1 MARPPR
7 FFLSTSLCLSAL
19 ICFAEER
26 LSAGDQPQ
34 LAMGVGPVEW
44 ANDLTPISERDW
56 TYERAAHLLERAGFG
71 GTPQEVKRLADL
83 PPAAAVDF
91 LVDYETIDASALPA
105 FEKSGIYPHGSKL
118 YAIQRMRGEVAA
130 TGGAFGVKANR
141 QGSLPYQPVIDEY
154 YTLLVS
160 EFSEMRRGS
169 QWWAERMLL
178 TPRPL
183 EEKLT
188 LFWHNHFATSQEKV
202 LNFELMLQQI
212 ATLRKHA
219 NGNFQ
224 KMLVAMAQDPAML
237 IWLDN
242 RSNVKG
248 KPNENF
254 AREVMELFTMGE
266 GQGYT
271 EKDIR
276 ELARAFTGWT
286 LPNIKTVNDPD
297 RFVDDPKLHDDGV
310 KTILGQTGPFNGYDA
325 IKIILKQPAPP
336 KFLTR
341 KLYRYFVRDGIDPG
355 LNARLAE
362 RLRAS
367 NYDLKPVLKTIFL
380 SKDFYSGPSVGTQI
394 KGPVDFLVSTWRK
407 LGLKQVPGLPD
418 YVETTTTLGQ
428 IPFFPPN
435 VAGWPG
441 GRAWINPATLLLRGN
456 YMQAML
462 FPPNPDSY
470 VAPDK
475 LVLEGYRK
483 IPLKYQKYKI
493 VPHVWNPKSGR
504 MEPVSLARYDQILA
518 GINLNQTNR
527 KPASASSKEAV
538 SMKPVATS
546 EKPTIAGQMTP
557 GKMTTAQMT
566 MAGAPEKRSKMEEIA
581 NTELFNL
588 AVGLYHGFVEAYNR
602 VKPIPRNPARA
613 SFTEMIVEARATN
626 VDEAV
631 DCLCRRFL
639 SVPLE
644 PARRAAIVG
653 FLKEELSS
661 DKLDFQNDRLESAL
675 RRCAHLVL
683 SAPEY
688 QLG

>member
-1 MARPPR
+1 MHPMKAATRLVWMASR
-7 FFLSTSLCLSAL
+7 LVLITLLCA
-19 ICFAEER
+19 APAR
-26 LSAGDQPQ
+26 LRASDLPKSVRAAGP
-34 LAMGVGPVEW
+34 AEW
-44 ANDLTPISERDW
+44 ANDLAPIADRDW

-71 GTPQEVKRLADL
+71 GTPEDVKRLAAMS
-83 PPAAAVDF
+83 PRAAVDS
-91 LVDYETIDASALPA
+91 LVDYEAIDEGALPA
-105 FEKSGIYPHGSKL
+105 FEKSSIYPHGYKL
-118 YAIQRMRGEVAA
+118 YPIQRMRREVAA
-130 TGGAFGVKANR
+130 TGEAWGVKIR
-141 QGSLPYQPVIDEY
+141 HQGPLPYQPAVDEY

-219 NGNFQ
+219 NGNFHD
-224 KMLVAMAQDPAML
+224 MLVAMAQDPAML

-286 LPNIKTVNDPD
+286 LPEIKTVSDPAG
-297 RFVDDPKLHDDGV
+297 FVDNPKLHDDGV
-310 KTILGQTGPFNGYDA
+310 KTILGETGRYNGYDA
-325 IKIILKQPAPP
+325 LNIILKQPAPP

-341 KLYRYFVRDGIDPG
+341 KLYRYFVRDGIDPAV
-355 LNARLAE
+355 NAQLAE

-367 NYDLKPVLKTIFL
+367 NYELKPVLKMIFL
-380 SKDFYSGPSVGTQI
+380 SKDFYSPPSVGTQI
-394 KGPVDFLVSTWRK
+394 KGPVDFLISTWRK
-407 LGLKQVPGLPD
+407 LGLKQVPGIPD
-418 YVETTTTLGQ
+418 YVEATTQLGQ
-428 IPFFPPN
+428 MLFFPPN

-441 GRAWINPATLLLRGN
+441 GRSWINPATLLVRGN
-456 YMQAML
+456 YVQSML
-462 FPPNPDSY
+462 FPPDPATY

-493 VPHVWNPKSGR
+493 VPHVWNAKSGR

-518 GINLNQTNR
+518 GINVAPMKSQ
-527 KPASASSKEAV
+527 PAAPPSKMMASKAPATGAKKSSAA
-538 SMKPVATS
+538 PA
-546 EKPTIAGQMTP
+546 PAGTGQMMTP
-557 GKMTTAQMT
+557 G
-566 MAGAPEKRSKMEEIA
+566 GNEPRSKMQEIA
-581 NTELFNL
+581 STELFNL

-602 VKPIPRNPARA
+602 VKPIPRIPAQV
-613 SFTEMIVEARATN
+613 SFTEMVIEGRATN
-626 VDEAV
+626 AEEAV
-631 DCLCRRFL
+631 DCFCRRFL
-639 SVPLE
+639 SVEVP
-644 PARRAAIVG
+644 PARRSAIVE
-653 FLKEELSS
+653 FLKDELGS
-661 DKLDFQNDRLESAL
+661 DKLDFHSERLEPAL

-688 QLG
+688 ELG